1 MGVVLIGVFS
11 HLPVTHGAPLEG
23 ELIDT
28 VDNAP
33 VNPGDDNA
41 SAPSKKQH

>member
-1 MGVVLIGVFS
+1 MAVGLIGGFS
-11 HLPVTHGAPLEG
+11 HLPVTLRAPLEG

-33 VNPGDDNA
+33 VNLGDDNA
-41 SAPSKKQH
+41 SALSKKQH